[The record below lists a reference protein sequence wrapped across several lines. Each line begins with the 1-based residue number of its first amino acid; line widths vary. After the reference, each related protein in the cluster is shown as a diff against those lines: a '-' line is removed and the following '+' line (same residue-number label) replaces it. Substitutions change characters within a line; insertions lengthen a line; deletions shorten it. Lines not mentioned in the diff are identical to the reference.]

1 MSKIYKNTSSRL
13 AAVQILYSLE
23 TSGGKDLYELEDFDD
38 HLTNRLSAYK
48 DEELLKEC
56 SVGGEKPNK
65 KFVAKLLQAV
75 IAKSHE
81 IDEAIEAHSVNTS
94 SLERM
99 NMLMKSLLRCAIAEL
114 KYFDTPFK
122 IVIKEYIKIS
132 SSFFE
137 DSEVSF
143 VNGILDKISK

>member
-23 TSGGKDLYELEDFDD
+23 TSGGKDLYELEDFDE
-38 HLTNRLSAYK
+38 HLNSRLSAYK

-65 KFVAKLLQAV
+65 KFVEKLLQAV

-81 IDEAIEAHSVNTS
+81 IDEIIEINSSKTS

-99 NMLMKSLLRCAIAEL
+99 NMLMKSLLCCAIAEI

-122 IVIKEYIKIS
+122 VVIKEYIKIS
-132 SSFFE
+132 SSFFAE
-137 DSEVSF
+137 SEVAF
-143 VNGILDKISK
+143 VNGILDTISK